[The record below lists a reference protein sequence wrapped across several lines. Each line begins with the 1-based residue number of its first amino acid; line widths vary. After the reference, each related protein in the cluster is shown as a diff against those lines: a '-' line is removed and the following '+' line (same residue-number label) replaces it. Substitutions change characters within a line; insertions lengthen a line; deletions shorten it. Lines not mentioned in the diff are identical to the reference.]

1 MIQSYNWKKYIL
13 VHLNRQKYIL
23 IHPQKQNHEVK
34 TEGKNLS
41 DLIPIHDTSESTGQ
55 FHSHSLLIAG
65 MWI

>member
-13 VHLNRQKYIL
+13 VHLNQQKYIL

-41 DLIPIHDTSESTGQ
+41 DLIPIHDT
-55 FHSHSLLIAG
+55 F
-65 MWI
+65 